1 MKSLFLSGGGLHTL
15 SFLGI
20 LGDLDPVDF
29 DEVVAVSAGCI
40 LGLLFVLGWS
50 RDEILT
56 EILSDT
62 VQNILRNQTDV
73 FGVVSSASSLFPRKS
88 LKALLQKWLKESGV
102 DPATT
107 FLEFRKRLGYELRF
121 IVIDPDACLVSIDY
135 RNHPFATVVDGV
147 LASTSLPVLFPPY
160 VIDGRRYFDAGF
172 CDNSPIVNFCTYDTT
187 AVVFSHHRVK
197 SRFYDARCHFRTYQ
211 SVRRAYE
218 RKVFVIQVPHDDGT
232 GLFYINRARV
242 GSMMRAAS
250 SARVLK
256 TQIGAVYG
264 AACVVV
270 ALLHFF

>member
-1 MKSLFLSGGGLHTL
+1 MKSLFLSGGGLQTI

-20 LGDLDPVDF
+20 LGDLNPADF
-29 DEVVAVSAGCI
+29 DEVVAVSAGCV

-88 LKALLQKWLKESGV
+88 LRALLQKWLKESGV

-107 FLEFRKRLGYELRF
+107 FLEFRKRSGFELKF
-121 IVIDPDACLVSIDY
+121 IVIDSDARLVSIDH

-160 VIDGRRYFDAGF
+160 TIDGRRYFDAGF
-172 CDNSPIVNFCTYDTT
+172 CDNSPIVNFCAYDTT

-211 SVRRAYE
+211 SIRRAYE
-218 RKVFVIQVPHDDGT
+218 RKVLVIQVPHDDGA
-232 GLFYINRARV
+232 GLFYVSWDRV
-242 GSMMRAAS
+242 DRMMRAAS
-250 SARVLK
+250 SARALK
-256 TQIGAVYG
+256 TQIGTVYG
-264 AACVVV
+264 AACLAAV
-270 ALLHFF
+270 LLHFV